1 LTPVSLKPD
10 RVTVSGRVTLNGHPL
25 PNVDLGFIAEG
36 RVAADDLIRTDENG
50 FYELSLPAPGRYDV
64 WFERDG
70 IAMLGNEREV
80 TLSAGANDIDFDLQ
94 GATLKLQL
102 KEWTRRAAVE
112 ISVKHVWMPK
122 PGKVG
127 NTLRVL
133 PTDALPIVFHGLSYG
148 RYAVQAREH
157 VATDQAGNRAAGATV
172 TLVEAQPETEV
183 ELVLTD
189 TVGTV
194 RVFDPVGV
202 PVVDALVKAGEDR
215 LIQTAPGMFSLGNV
229 VPSTTVLVTAAGFT
243 PVLRLVPNESPFDVV
258 LTRGKPVRLR
268 FVGGSPPIAKGS
280 LTWPGTDTPV
290 PLHLFTVTR
299 SSGGSGDFIVHD
311 FPAVPG
317 VIYIPGP
324 FDPPDR
330 YQPVTTDANGVVR
343 VRGGS

>member
-1 LTPVSLKPD
+1 
-10 RVTVSGRVTLNGHPL
+10 
-25 PNVDLGFIAEG
+25 
-36 RVAADDLIRTDENG
+36 
-50 FYELSLPAPGRYDV
+50 
-64 WFERDG
+64 
-70 IAMLGNEREV
+70 
-80 TLSAGANDIDFDLQ
+80 
-94 GATLKLQL
+94 
-102 KEWTRRAAVE
+102 
-112 ISVKHVWMPK
+112 
-122 PGKVG
+122 
-127 NTLRVL
+127 
-133 PTDALPIVFHGLSYG
+133 
-148 RYAVQAREH
+148 
-157 VATDQAGNRAAGATV
+157 
-172 TLVEAQPETEV
+172 
-183 ELVLTD
+183 
-189 TVGTV
+189 
-194 RVFDPVGV
+194 
-202 PVVDALVKAGEDR
+202 
-215 LIQTAPGMFSLGNV
+215 
-229 VPSTTVLVTAAGFT
+229 VTAAGFT